1 MKPIST
7 LDFLRPSQ
15 PRLLEEEQDDNAA
28 IPNNP
33 KGQYMQIFSYFFYL
47 MFNFCFMLLL
57 NASLC
62 TIMQMVLYLA

>member
-33 KGQYMQIFSYFFYL
+33 KRAIHANFFIL
-47 MFNFCFMLLL
+47 FLFN
-57 NASLC
+57 
-62 TIMQMVLYLA
+62 V